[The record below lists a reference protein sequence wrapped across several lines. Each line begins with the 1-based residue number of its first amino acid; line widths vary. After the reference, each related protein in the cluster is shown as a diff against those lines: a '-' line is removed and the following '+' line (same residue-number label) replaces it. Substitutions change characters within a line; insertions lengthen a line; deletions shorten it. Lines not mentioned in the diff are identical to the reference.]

1 MDTGFG
7 LGGCINK
14 GGLEF
19 FLWGSG
25 VPSTPDGRYT
35 SYDHSQSTGE
45 AIFWPYSYSFL
56 SCSNFLEAK
65 RK

>member
-25 VPSTPDGRYT
+25 VPWTPDGRYT
-35 SYDHSQSTGE
+35 SYWFTNITCFGT
-45 AIFWPYSYSFL
+45 FL
-56 SCSNFLEAK
+56 LKSGKS
-65 RK
+65 